1 MLCLVQEDEDA
12 DSSKTDNGQEVSED
26 TKPEQQN
33 PIVGKIIS
41 TEKKYLNIYW
51 NLNWEIVLK
60 CFSLVCSK
68 TSSNTEEIAP

>member
-12 DSSKTDNGQEVSED
+12 DSSKIDDGQEVSEE

-41 TEKKYLNIYW
+41 TE
-51 NLNWEIVLK
+51 
-60 CFSLVCSK
+60 
-68 TSSNTEEIAP
+68 

>member
-1 MLCLVQEDEDA
+1 MFQKGVIPELVAKWIAGNGISPNMLCLVQEDEDA

-41 TEKKYLNIYW
+41 TEKKYLNIY
-51 NLNWEIVLK
+51 
-60 CFSLVCSK
+60 
-68 TSSNTEEIAP
+68 